1 MRKGRKVLIIIL
13 IIILV
18 VLSFVV
24 AWLFLYNKKQN
35 DIEKQKEEAILNA
48 EENFKK
54 LFLNLEY
61 TENKNEAIT
70 LAYEMEQSEQSK
82 YEVDVNVPLVN
93 IESDTAKTVNNEIN
107 NMFGR
112 KLLDIV
118 KNSTVYTKYN
128 VDYIAYTNNN
138 IMSLIIKATLK
149 EGSNPQRFMVQTYN
163 YNLED
168 NTIISLEQY
177 MELNNIDK
185 NSVQSQIIN
194 YIRKKSENT
203 NTELAQEYNIFVRDV
218 RSEEYLIEN
227 IKNYYIGQDG
237 NLYIVFA
244 YGNNN
249 FTETT
254 DIVIVN
260 NE

>member
-1 MRKGRKVLIIIL
+1 MKKGKKIL
-13 IIILV
+13 IILLIIFLVILILV
-18 VLSFVV
+18 SIG
-24 AWLFLYNKKQN
+24 LFLYNKKQN
-35 DIEKQKEEAILNA
+35 DIEKQKQEAILNA
-48 EENFKK
+48 EENFKN

-70 LAYEMEQSEQSK
+70 LAYEMEKSEVNK
-82 YEVDVNVPLVN
+82 YEVDVNVPMIN
-93 IESDTAKTVNNEIN
+93 IESDTAKTVNDEIN
-107 NMFGR
+107 NLFGK
-112 KLLDIV
+112 KLLDVV
-118 KNSTVYTKYN
+118 KNSTVYTKYT

-149 EGSNPQRFMVQTYN
+149 EGSNPQRLIVQTYN

-168 NTIISLEQY
+168 NTIISLQQY

-194 YIRKKSENT
+194 YIRQRSENT

-249 FTETT
+249 FTETA
-254 DIVIVN
+254 DIVII
-260 NE
+260 